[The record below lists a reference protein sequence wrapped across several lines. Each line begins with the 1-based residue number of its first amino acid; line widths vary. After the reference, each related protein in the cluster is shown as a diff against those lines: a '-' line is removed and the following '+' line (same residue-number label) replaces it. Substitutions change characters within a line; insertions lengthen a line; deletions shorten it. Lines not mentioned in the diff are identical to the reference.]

1 MRRERLRQRE
11 RELKDSESKR
21 EVEREGEKEIE
32 GAERE
37 RLSLKKFFLLF
48 NLFITFGCIG
58 SDFSVDHLVMSMCT
72 VFSCVVRGC
81 LLQPVLSLCKTLLAF
96 ALLHSVLQ
104 GQVCLLLHVSLDPLV
119 CLIHNQC

>member
-37 RLSLKKFFLLF
+37 RLSLKNFFLLF

-58 SDFSVDHLVMSMCT
+58 SDFSVDHLVMSMCR
-72 VFSCVVRGC
+72 VFSYVVGRGC
-81 LLQPVLSLCKTLLAF
+81 LL
-96 ALLHSVLQ
+96 
-104 GQVCLLLHVSLDPLV
+104 
-119 CLIHNQC
+119 